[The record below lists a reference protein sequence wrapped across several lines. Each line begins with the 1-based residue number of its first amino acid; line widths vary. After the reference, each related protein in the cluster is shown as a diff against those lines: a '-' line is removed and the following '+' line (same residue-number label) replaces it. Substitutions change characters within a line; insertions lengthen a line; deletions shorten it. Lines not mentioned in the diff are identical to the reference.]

1 MTTAR
6 SSLLRAVVIAV
17 GPERLAP
24 PHGDPHGLANNGLT
38 RWPAGGHSDLDRTET
53 RTVWRITGYDR
64 ADLQMIS
71 PSGGSTKPMAVPQ
84 ASVYNRTRLW
94 QPLGTPA
101 SGGPM
106 KIGPVGRNSSGAY

>member
-38 RWPAGGHSDLDRTET
+38 RWPAGGHSDLDPANH
-53 RTVWRITGYDR
+53 TGLYD
-64 ADLQMIS
+64 DLTHEYHLQMIS

>member
-38 RWPAGGHSDLDRTET
+38 RWPAGGHSDLDPANH
-53 RTVWRITGYDR
+53 TGLYD
-64 ADLQMIS
+64 DLTHEYHLQMIS
-71 PSGGSTKPMAVPQ
+71 PSGGSTVTVQ
-84 ASVYNRTRLW
+84 TGASWGWERMEFRAW
-94 QPLGTPA
+94 
-101 SGGPM
+101 
-106 KIGPVGRNSSGAY
+106 